1 MKKIIILACLAI
13 LLYGGVVLA
22 QDGGLKTA
30 GETSGLTNTAI
41 SQKGDIPAVV
51 GFVLGQATV
60 YLGIIFFLLIVYAGL
75 IWMTASG
82 NESKIEKAKG
92 ILIAAAGGLVVV
104 LSAYAIVRFV
114 FGNVISES
122 GSNCV
127 ANGGE
132 CTTKEVCDGRG
143 GVLEA
148 GKCPSDSGFQCCIV
162 KTNNQ

>member
-13 LLYGGVVLA
+13 LLCGGVVLA
-22 QDGGLKTA
+22 GDGGLKTA
-30 GETSGLTNTAI
+30 GEASGLTKTAI
-41 SQKGDIPAVV
+41 SKQGDIPAVV

-114 FGNVISES
+114 FGNVISVKSDE
-122 GSNCV
+122 C
-127 ANGGE
+127 AKEKGE
-132 CTTKEVCDGRG
+132 CMTVEACDGRG
-143 GVLEA
+143 SSWGTIDKL
-148 GKCPSDSGFQCCIV
+148 CPSDENFKCCAP
-162 KTNNQ
+162 KK